1 MSFDV
6 DAVVAVA
13 VVVVVAL
20 ADGVDWQD
28 DLETGEP
35 INTFDNWEKWG
46 KKKKMEIF
54 TYACQNWKQNFTG
67 EQLTQGT

>member
-6 DAVVAVA
+6 DAVVALA
-13 VVVVVAL
+13 VVVVAL

-35 INTFDNWEKWG
+35 INTFDNWGKGG

-54 TYACQNWKQNFTG
+54 TYACQNRKQNFTG